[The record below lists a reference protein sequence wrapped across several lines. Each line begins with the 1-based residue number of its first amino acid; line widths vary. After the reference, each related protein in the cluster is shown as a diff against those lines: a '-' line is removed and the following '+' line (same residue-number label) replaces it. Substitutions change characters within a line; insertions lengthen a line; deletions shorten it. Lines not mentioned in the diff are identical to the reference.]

1 MTDPGE
7 KVSGVDRALVTLV
20 IGDEILNGKRQDK
33 HFAHVIEVLVARG
46 LTLDSAHYLGDDRE
60 RIAGMLRATIAR
72 GDIVFSFGG
81 IGATPDD
88 HTRQAAAEAFG
99 VPLVRHPDAVR
110 EIEARFGAEAYPY
123 RILMAEFP
131 SGCGVIPNPFNRV
144 PGFFLREHYFF
155 PGFPQMAWPMFD
167 WVLDTRHPDL
177 RRERPVERTLVVY
190 GAGES
195 QLLPLMEENV
205 ARFRRVKL
213 FSLPTIMADGSRRLE
228 LGVRG
233 AALDVDSAYTHLL
246 EGVRALGVAFEPLV
260 PSPGAKASAGAA

>member
-88 HTRQAAAEAFG
+88 HTRQAAAE
-99 VPLVRHPDAVR
+99 VT
-110 EIEARFGAEAYPY
+110 
-123 RILMAEFP
+123 
-131 SGCGVIPNPFNRV
+131 
-144 PGFFLREHYFF
+144 LR
-155 PGFPQMAWPMFD
+155 G
-167 WVLDTRHPDL
+167 
-177 RRERPVERTLVVY
+177 
-190 GAGES
+190 
-195 QLLPLMEENV
+195 V
-205 ARFRRVKL
+205 ARNQNL
-213 FSLPTIMADGSRRLE
+213 SLI
-228 LGVRG
+228 
-233 AALDVDSAYTHLL
+233 HI
-246 EGVRALGVAFEPLV
+246 
-260 PSPGAKASAGAA
+260 